1 MSCQKNNAEKISLN
15 ITHIKSDT
23 IIPNDIVVSNNNI
36 TSVTETN
43 NPTHNK
49 KKKKKSKIK
58 IYKNKCNCL
67 MEGGTVC
74 KKKLKNTE
82 IITNKC
88 KCGLVF
94 CSKHKSIYAHNCTYD
109 YSQDMK
115 KQGLG
120 GGIAK
125 KVLSI

>member
-1 MSCQKNNAEKISLN
+1 MV
-15 ITHIKSDT
+15 DG
-23 IIPNDIVVSNNNI
+23 II
-36 TSVTETN
+36 
-43 NPTHNK
+43 
-49 KKKKKSKIK
+49 
-58 IYKNKCNCL
+58 
-67 MEGGTVC
+67 C

-120 GGIAK
+120 GGIAQK
-125 KVLSI
+125 YYPYSVIYTAICAFMDGWCL

>member
-1 MSCQKNNAEKISLN
+1 MVLE
-15 ITHIKSDT
+15 
-23 IIPNDIVVSNNNI
+23 
-36 TSVTETN
+36 
-43 NPTHNK
+43 
-49 KKKKKSKIK
+49 
-58 IYKNKCNCL
+58 
-67 MEGGTVC
+67 VC
-74 KKKLKNTE
+74 VAGKKKLKNTE

-120 GGIAK
+120 GGIAQ